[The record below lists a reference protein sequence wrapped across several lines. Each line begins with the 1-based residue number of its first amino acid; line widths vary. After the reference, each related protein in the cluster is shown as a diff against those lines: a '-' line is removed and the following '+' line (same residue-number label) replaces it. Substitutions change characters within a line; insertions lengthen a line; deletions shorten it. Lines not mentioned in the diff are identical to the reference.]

1 MARPQKVSP
10 ERILAA
16 AAVEFASRGYSG
28 ARVDGIARRARVN
41 KAMLYYHFGSKQAIY
56 QALLRS
62 VFTIAAERLRAIG
75 ASSAAPTEML
85 DRAVAELAAF
95 MAEHP
100 HFPGI
105 MLREVAGGGTHLDR
119 ETLATLTSVPKA
131 FSAIVTQG
139 VQQGVFRPMHPFA
152 AYFTLIAPIVFYMAS
167 APIRRELA
175 EARLLD
181 IAALSP
187 DRFVAHVQDTMR
199 RAFSHEPA
207 RHRRSKP

>member
-1 MARPQKVSP
+1 MARPQKVSL

-41 KAMLYYHFGSKQAIY
+41 KAMLYYHFGSKQAVY
-56 QALLRS
+56 RALLRS
-62 VFTIAAERLRAIG
+62 VFTSAAERLRAIAASG
-75 ASSAAPTEML
+75 ASPTDKL

-95 MAEHP
+95 IGEHP

-119 ETLATLTSVPKA
+119 ETLAALTAVPKA
-131 FSAIVTQG
+131 FSAIVMQG
-139 VQQGVFRPMHPFA
+139 VQTGVFHPMHPIA
-152 AYFTLIAPIVFYMAS
+152 AYFTLIAPIVFYMAA
-167 APIRRELA
+167 APIRKELA

-187 DRFVAHVQDTMR
+187 ATFVAHVQDTMR
-199 RAFSHEPA
+199 RAFSSEPA
-207 RHRRSKP
+207 HQRRSKP

>member
-62 VFTIAAERLRAIG
+62 VFASVAERLRAIA
-75 ASSAAPTEML
+75 ASDASPAEML
-85 DRAVAELAAF
+85 DRAISEIAVF
-95 MAEHP
+95 TGEHP

-105 MLREVAGGGTHLDR
+105 MLREIAGGGTHLDR
-119 ETLATLTSVPKA
+119 ETLATLTAVPKA
-131 FSAIVTQG
+131 FGAIVTKG
-139 VQQGVFRPMHPFA
+139 VQSGDFRPMHPIA
-152 AYFTLIAPIVFYMAS
+152 AYFTLIAPIVFYMAA
-167 APIRRELA
+167 APIRKELA

-181 IAALSP
+181 IAALSQ
-187 DRFVAHVQDTMR
+187 DSFVTHVQDTMR
-199 RAFSHEPA
+199 RAFASEPA
-207 RHRRSKP
+207 RQRRSKP

>member
-10 ERILAA
+10 ERIIAA
-16 AAVEFASRGYSG
+16 AAVEFALRGYSG

-62 VFTIAAERLRAIG
+62 VFTSVAERLRAI
-75 ASSAAPTEML
+75 ASSGTSPTEML
-85 DRAVAELAAF
+85 NRAVGALAEF
-95 MAEHP
+95 TGEHP
-100 HFPGI
+100 HFPAI

-119 ETLATLTSVPKA
+119 ETLAALTAVPKA
-131 FSAIVTQG
+131 FSAIVLQG
-139 VQQGVFRPMHPFA
+139 VQAGVFRPMHPVA
-152 AYFTLIAPIVFYMAS
+152 AYFTMIAPIVFYMAA
-167 APIRRELA
+167 APIRKELA

-187 DRFVAHVQDTMR
+187 DTFVAHVQDTMR
-199 RAFSHEPA
+199 RAFSSDPA
-207 RHRRSKP
+207 RQRRSKP

>member
-62 VFTIAAERLRAIG
+62 VFTSVAERMRAIS
-75 ASSAAPTEML
+75 ASGAAPPAML
-85 DRAVAELAAF
+85 DRAIAELAAF
-95 MAEHP
+95 TGEHP
-100 HFPGI
+100 HFPAI

-119 ETLATLTSVPKA
+119 ETLAALTAVPKA
-131 FSAIVTQG
+131 FSAIVLQG
-139 VQQGVFRPMHPFA
+139 VQTGVFRPMHPFA
-152 AYFTLIAPIVFYMAS
+152 AYLTMIAPIIFYMAA
-167 APIRRELA
+167 APIRKELA

-181 IAALSP
+181 IGALSP
-187 DRFVAHVQDTMR
+187 DRFVAHVQDTIG
-199 RAFSHEPA
+199 RAFSSEAAHQ
-207 RHRRSKP
+207 RRSKP

>member
-62 VFTIAAERLRAIG
+62 VFTSAAERLKAIA
-75 ASSAAPTEML
+75 ASGAAPTEML

-131 FSAIVTQG
+131 FSAIVMQG
-139 VQQGVFRPMHPFA
+139 VQKGIFRPMHPFA

-167 APIRRELA
+167 APIRKELA
-175 EARLLD
+175 DARLLD
-181 IAALSP
+181 VASLSP
-187 DRFVAHVQDTMR
+187 DNFIAHVQDTMH
-199 RAFSHEPA
+199 RAFSSEPA
-207 RHRRSKP
+207 RQRRSKP

>member
-62 VFTIAAERLRAIG
+62 VFTNVAERLRAI
-75 ASSAAPTEML
+75 ASSGDAPTEMV
-85 DRAVAELAAF
+85 DRAIAELAAF
-95 MAEHP
+95 TGEHP
-100 HFPGI
+100 HFPAI

-119 ETLATLTSVPKA
+119 KTLGTLTAVPKA
-131 FSAIVTQG
+131 FGAIVMQG
-139 VQQGVFRPMHPFA
+139 VQAGVFRPMHPIA
-152 AYFTLIAPIVFYMAS
+152 AYFTMIAPIVFYMAA
-167 APIRRELA
+167 APIRKELA
-175 EARLLD
+175 DARLLD
-181 IAALSP
+181 LSSLSQ

-199 RAFSHEPA
+199 RAFSSEPA
-207 RHRRSKP
+207 RQRRSTS

>member
-10 ERILAA
+10 QRILDA
-16 AAVEFASRGYSG
+16 AAVEFAQRGYSG
-28 ARVDGIARRARVN
+28 ARVDGIARRAHVN
-41 KAMLYYHFGSKQAIY
+41 KAMLYYHFGSKQAVY

-62 VFTIAAERLRAIG
+62 VFTIAADRLRTIA
-75 ASSAAPTEML
+75 ASGAAPTVML
-85 DRAVAELAAF
+85 DLAVAELAAF

-131 FSAIVTQG
+131 FSAIVLQG
-139 VQQGVFRPMHPFA
+139 VHKGVFRPMHPFA

-167 APIRRELA
+167 APIRKELA
-175 EARLLD
+175 DARLLD
-181 IAALSP
+181 IASLLP
-187 DRFVAHVQDTMR
+187 DSFIAHVQDTMR
-199 RAFSHEPA
+199 RAFASEPA
-207 RHRRSKP
+207 RQRRSQP